1 MSVYRYI
8 TTTEVWQRLC
18 YLSVDRRFI
27 IIIIIIIIA
36 LDNAPYKM
44 LHKLKS
50 ACFIWSRTGTLSLT
64 GTGMERLQLELN
76 KNPNLLKAT
85 RRQVE
90 EELEAAL
97 EKRGINRVKPW
108 SLRLFICYINFSTFF

>member
-1 MSVYRYI
+1 M
-8 TTTEVWQRLC
+8 C
-18 YLSVDRRFI
+18 YLNVDRR
-27 IIIIIIIIA
+27 
-36 LDNAPYKM
+36 
-44 LHKLKS
+44 
-50 ACFIWSRTGTLSLT
+50 FIWSRTGTLSLT
-64 GTGMERLQLELN
+64 GTGMERLQLEMI

-108 SLRLFICYINFSTFF
+108 SLGIYLLYKFLNFLLEL